1 MDVIWR
7 VARVEVPSG
16 MYIVYFSAFGTTWG
30 RQQWLVPGTECED

>member
-7 VARVEVPSG
+7 ITCVEILSG
-16 MYIVYFSAFGTTWG
+16 MYIVYYSAFGTTWG